1 MGCAGAARVAAP
13 LGSSMHRCTIALL
26 VATVACSGAKAQ
38 DSSAD
43 TLMRAAYCG
52 GVLKGAM

>member
-1 MGCAGAARVAAP
+1 
-13 LGSSMHRCTIALL
+13 MHRCTIALL